1 MNDAAL
7 NPGRQD
13 FGTQDIAVDEVFPHA
28 PETIWKTLTTGELIG
43 RWLPMAP
50 TGFEPVKGKHFTF
63 QTTPAGPWDGIIH
76 CQVLEVM
83 PNERLAYAWKGGHE
97 GNVGYGSPLDTV
109 VTWTLSRVE
118 NGTRLRLVHSGFV
131 LPKNDTAF
139 MNMSE
144 GWTKVVRNLDTI
156 AAEQDSSKPRQA
168 VQQQEGEK
176 R

>member
-1 MNDAAL
+1 MTEAAVKL
-7 NPGRQD
+7 D
-13 FGTQDIAVDEVFPHA
+13 TQDIVVDEVFAHA

-43 RWLPMAP
+43 RWLMMP

-63 QTTPAGPWDGIIH
+63 QTTPGGAWDGVIH
-76 CQVLEVM
+76 CEVLEAK
-83 PNERLAYAWKGGHE
+83 PNERLAYSWKSGHE
-97 GNVGYGSPLDTV
+97 GTVGYGSRLDTV
-109 VTWTLSRVE
+109 VTFTLSRVG

-139 MNMSE
+139 KSMSE

-156 AAEQDSSKPRQA
+156 AAE
-168 VQQQEGEK
+168 GEK